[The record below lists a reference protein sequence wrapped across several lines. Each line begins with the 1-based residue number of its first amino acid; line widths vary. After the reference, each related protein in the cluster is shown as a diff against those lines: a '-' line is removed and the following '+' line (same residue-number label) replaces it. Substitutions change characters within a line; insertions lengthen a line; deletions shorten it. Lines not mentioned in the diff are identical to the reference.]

1 MNAIEEYFV
10 EIIKL
15 ILTMTFT
22 GSIVSIF
29 LFAIKPM
36 IKERLPK
43 SFQYYMWFPVIIAL
57 ILPLSKIV
65 VISAP
70 GSSEMPIKSMHDIAQ
85 KISDTAFERP
95 VTFGGVSQVGNK
107 QNILQTT
114 AHFPSIATM
123 LFIFWLLG
131 MIVVLSFNIICY
143 ALYVR
148 KLKKYNISADKQ
160 EMELLNKLSGSKN
173 TPRLYK
179 NSIVATPILMGV
191 FRPEI
196 ILPYKEYEEMK
207 LQGILLHEITH
218 MRKYDIVIK
227 WLLILAG
234 ALHWFNPII
243 YFVRLEISKACEL
256 ACDESVIKKF
266 DNDGR
271 QHYGDSL
278 IMVAADT
285 IRKIPVSVTMFEDKK
300 NLKERLNAIMKYK
313 DFSKKTIYLSCILFI
328 IIICGTFYF
337 GIARSSMNMENGDTI
352 TYTDET
358 PIQRQKHKKEIE
370 VKQALCDYDK
380 DNIVGVWV
388 FLAASDDDIISANIL
403 VVSNDEITDVDEQDK
418 IKAVASESLNLDV
431 QKISLE
437 YMDKETFLMQGS
449 QAKNDLQQNL
459 ESEEMQMLLNEEIKE
474 SEEMQ
479 RILNENLINIQKEY
493 EKQIEELEKLY
504 KEKEELQKQ
513 IEDLENSN

>member
-10 EIIKL
+10 EIVKL

-65 VISAP
+65 VIP
-70 GSSEMPIKSMHDIAQ
+70 THGSSEIPIRSMHDIAQ
-85 KISDTAFERP
+85 KISDIAFERP
-95 VTFGGVSQVGNK
+95 ANFGLVSQVRNK

-114 AHFPSIATM
+114 AHFPSIATI

-160 EMELLNKLSGSKN
+160 EIELLNKLSGSKD
-173 TPRLYK
+173 TLRLYK
-179 NSIVATPILMGV
+179 NSIVATPILIGV

-207 LQGILLHEITH
+207 LQGILWHEITH
-218 MRKYDIVIK
+218 MRKHDIVIK

-266 DNDGR
+266 DNNGR

-285 IRKIPVSVTMFEDKK
+285 IRKIPISVTMFEDKK

-313 DFSKKTIYLSCILFI
+313 DFSKKTIFLSCILFV

-358 PIQRQKHKKEIE
+358 PIQRQKYEKEIE
-370 VKQALCDYDK
+370 VKQALYDYDK
-380 DNIVGVWV
+380 DNVVGVWT
-388 FLAASDDDIISANIL
+388 FLATSDDDIISANIL

-418 IKAVASESLNLDV
+418 IKAIASESLNLDA

-437 YMDKETFLMQGS
+437 YVDRETFLMQGS
-449 QAKNDLQQNL
+449 QAKNELQQNFEL
-459 ESEEMQMLLNEEIKE
+459 EENSMETEEYIQKIKE

-479 RILNENLINIQKEY
+479 KMLNEYLENIQKEY
-493 EKQIEELEKLY
+493 EDLQKEE
-504 KEKEELQKQ
+504 EELQKQ
-513 IEDLENSN
+513 IEELDNSN